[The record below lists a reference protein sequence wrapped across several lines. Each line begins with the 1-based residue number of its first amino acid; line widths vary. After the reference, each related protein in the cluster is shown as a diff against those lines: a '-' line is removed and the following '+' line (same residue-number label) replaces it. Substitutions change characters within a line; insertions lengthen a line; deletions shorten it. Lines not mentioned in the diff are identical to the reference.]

1 MSLVDNERVK
11 LTATWL
17 NTLASAT
24 ATVGVLAPLASF
36 VYGLGQSPLSVSASL
51 VAMAIW
57 FSAAL
62 ALHLGAAGSRRAC
75 TMTTE
80 LFFALYVAPLLLAAF
95 GWAVALW
102 AVRQAKKESRP
113 PAE

>member
-1 MSLVDNERVK
+1 
-11 LTATWL
+11 
-17 NTLASAT
+17 
-24 ATVGVLAPLASF
+24 
-36 VYGLGQSPLSVSASL
+36 
-51 VAMAIW
+51 
-57 FSAAL
+57 
-62 ALHLGAAGSRRAC
+62 
-75 TMTTE
+75 MTTE